1 MNDLTQEEQGRVRVA
16 IRFLR
21 IRFGKAVLLAK
32 ALRFKPSSIRRV
44 LGGHDMV
51 SPTMVLRVARLAGAG
66 LDDLL
71 AGKYP
76 VKGMCPH
83 CGHVSPI
90 KSR

>member
-1 MNDLTQEEQGRVRVA
+1 MNDLTDEERERVRVA

-32 ALRFKPSSIRRV
+32 ALGFKPSSVRRV

-51 SPTMVLRVARLAGAG
+51 SPTMVLRVARLAQVG

-76 VKGMCPH
+76 AKGMCPH
-83 CGHVSPI
+83 CGHVA
-90 KSR
+90 SR